1 MSRNVETI
9 SDCKTAFDK
18 AKRLIAERKKRF
30 NRIPEIQEF
39 DNGNI
44 LIQYFEHWD
53 MYWDKLKKRNFEP
66 IQQDHKSIFA
76 IYAEAGKTIEVEDTS
91 KSKTYMIINGE
102 LEITINDT
110 KQKILS
116 FQSISIPQ
124 NLNHTVDVI
133 RDTYVIIV
141 ND

>member
-1 MSRNVETI
+1 MSRNVEPIT
-9 SDCKTAFDK
+9 DCKTAFDK

-44 LIQYFEHWD
+44 LIQFFEHWD
-53 MYWDKLKKRNFEP
+53 VYWDKLKKRDFQP
-66 IQQDHKSIFA
+66 LQQDNKSIVA
-76 IYAEAGKTIEVEDTS
+76 IYVEAGKTIDVEDLS

-102 LEITINDT
+102 LEITVNDS
-110 KQKILS
+110 KQTVQT
-116 FQSISIPQ
+116 FQSISIPKDFHHVV
-124 NLNHTVDVI
+124 NVI

-141 ND
+141 SD